1 MTPLADE
8 SALIAELRVIA
19 EQGRHREVLERLR
32 AMPAQAAE
40 RSTAF
45 ALLAAEAHGRM
56 GEYPEAQRWTDLAF
70 VVARARGDR
79 QADLRALNYRG
90 AIALLRGD
98 VDEADRLFAEVVD
111 LARTVQD
118 HLVEARAL
126 NNMGIIAFFRG
137 DVESALANY
146 HLALAAY
153 QQAGLVRGMAETHH
167 NIGNSWR
174 HRGDH
179 RRALAAAEQ
188 SVRLAMQVN
197 DDTLLGLAMM
207 GRAETHLLM
216 GDREL
221 AAAELERVAQV
232 YDRLQFE
239 GLRPELWRLQA
250 AVARARG
257 DLAAALRLLHAAAD
271 AATRQGGAEMLAG
284 IERDLG
290 SALQVQGDS
299 AGARAAWERAI
310 ALYRRLGALHAVQEI
325 AALIRRGV

>member
-8 SALIAELRVIA
+8 SALIAELRDIA
-19 EQGRHREVLERLR
+19 GQGRHREVLDRLR
-32 AMPAQAAE
+32 ALPPQVAQG
-40 RSTAF
+40 STAF

-56 GEYPEAQRWTDLAF
+56 GEYPAAQRWTDLAL
-70 VVARARGDR
+70 VVARARGER
-79 QADLRALNYRG
+79 PAELRALNYRG

-98 VDEADRLFAEVVD
+98 VDEADRLFAEAVD

-118 HLVEARAL
+118 HLVVARCL

-137 DVESALANY
+137 DIAAALANY
-146 HLALAAY
+146 NLALAAY

-179 RRALAAAEQ
+179 PRALAAAEQ
-188 SVRLAMQVN
+188 AVRLALQLN
-197 DDTLLGLAMM
+197 DDTLLGLAVM
-207 GRAETHLLM
+207 GRAETHLLI

-221 AAAELERVAQV
+221 ASAELARVADT
-232 YDRLQFE
+232 YRRARFE
-239 GLRPELWRLQA
+239 ALLPELWRLQA

-257 DLAAALRLLHAAAD
+257 DLPEALRLLRAATD
-271 AATRQGGAEMLAG
+271 AATRQGAAEMLAG

-290 SALQVQGDS
+290 AALQAQGDPT
-299 AGARAAWERAI
+299 GARAARERAI
-310 ALYRRLGALHAVQEI
+310 ALYRRLGAVHAVQEI
-325 AALIRRGV
+325 AALIT